1 MSDSSQPI
9 GSMSAKTQ
17 PFSPS
22 YVRYALWLL
31 LIIYTLNFVDRQI
44 VAILAK
50 PIKDE
55 LGLTDT
61 QLGLLTGI
69 AFAFFYTLL
78 GIPIAR
84 YAEKGNRAT
93 IIGTAVVVW
102 SGFTAMSGLATNFLQ
117 LFLARIG
124 VGVGEAGCT
133 PPAHALISDYVSA
146 EKRASAI
153 AFYSLGVPIGTA
165 FGFLIGAQLGANYGW
180 RVAFLAV
187 GLPGVLLGLLA
198 MFTLKE
204 PRKLGLVV
212 ASTGARSAG
221 FSEALGVLSQKK
233 SYIYCVIAATMISF
247 LGYGHAVFMPQFYAR
262 VHHLDLKTIGTLSA
276 ITALVAGGL
285 GTFLG
290 GVMADR
296 AARSDTRAYVTVPA
310 IAFLA
315 GVPFFFWGMTAQ
327 GPIANLFFYVG
338 ASTKIPAVIVTGMP
352 VPIITVLALAVPTF
366 LNAMWYG
373 PLYAAVQGL
382 APVRMRAT
390 AVAMMLFVINMIGL
404 GLGPLLIGIGSDIFA
419 KQLFVGP
426 TPDIGFATYCAK
438 GVASATSAACL
449 TASAE
454 GLRKAIIWSVVVGII
469 ALWAFWMARK
479 TIVQDLADT
488 AAEAKTA

>member
-9 GSMSAKTQ
+9 GSMSAKSS

-55 LGLTDT
+55 LGLSDT

-84 YAEKGNRAT
+84 FAEKGNRAT

-102 SGFTAMSGLATNFLQ
+102 SGFTALSGMATNFTQ

-133 PPAHALISDYVSA
+133 PPAHALISDYVSP

-153 AFYSLGVPIGTA
+153 AFYSLGVPVGTA
-165 FGFLIGAQLGANYGW
+165 FGFLIGSQLGANYGW

-187 GLPGVLLGLLA
+187 GLPGVLLGILA

-212 ASTGARSAG
+212 ASTGAKSASFG
-221 FSEALGVLSQKK
+221 EAIKVLSRKK
-233 SYIYCVIAATMISF
+233 SYVYCVLAATMISF
-247 LGYGHAVFMPQFYAR
+247 LGYGHAVFLPQFYAR
-262 VHHLDLKTIGTLSA
+262 VHHLDLKTIGMISA

-285 GTFLG
+285 GTYLG

-296 AARSDTRAYVTVPA
+296 AAKSDTRAYVTVPL

-315 GVPFFFWGMTAQ
+315 GVPFFFIGMTN
-327 GPIANLFFYVG
+327 ANLTMVV
-338 ASTKIPAVIVTGMP
+338 AM
-352 VPIITVLALAVPTF
+352 LAVPTF

-373 PLYAAVQGL
+373 PLYAAVQSL
-382 APVRMRAT
+382 SPIRMRAT
-390 AVAMMLFVINMIGL
+390 AVALMLFVINMVGL
-404 GLGPLLIGIGSDIFA
+404 GLGPLLIGIGSDVFA

-426 TPDIGFATYCAK
+426 TPDIGFAVYCAK
-438 GVASATSAACL
+438 GAASATSTACL

-454 GLRKAIIWSVVVGII
+454 GLRQSIMWSVIVGII

-488 AAEAKTA
+488 AAEAKAA

>member
-9 GSMSAKTQ
+9 GAMAAKSE

-55 LGLTDT
+55 LGISDT
-61 QLGLLTGI
+61 QIGLLTGP

-102 SGFTAMSGLATNFLQ
+102 SGFTAASGLAGSFLQ

-180 RVAFLAV
+180 RVAFFAV
-187 GLPGVLLGLLA
+187 GLPGIALGLLA
-198 MFTLKE
+198 VFTLKE

-212 ASTGARSAG
+212 ASSGTKSAG
-221 FSEALGVLSQKK
+221 FGEALSVLSRKK
-233 SYIYCVIAATMISF
+233 SYIYCVLAATMISF

-262 VHHLDLKTIGTLSA
+262 AHGLDLKAIGTISA

-285 GTFLG
+285 GTYLG
-290 GVMADR
+290 GVFADR
-296 AARSDTRAYVTVPA
+296 AAKSDTRAYVTVPMW
-310 IAFLA
+310 AFLA
-315 GVPFFFWGMTAQ
+315 GIPFFFIGMTSQ
-327 GPIANLFFYVG
+327 NLTLV
-338 ASTKIPAVIVTGMP
+338 VIM
-352 VPIITVLALAVPTF
+352 LAVPTF

-404 GLGPLLIGIGSDIFA
+404 GLGPLLIGIGSDVFA
-419 KQLFVGP
+419 NQHLAAAGIDVAFKVH
-426 TPDIGFATYCAK
+426 CAK
-438 GVASATSAACL
+438 GAAAAASATCL

-454 GLRKAIIWSVVVGII
+454 GLRQSIILSVAVGTI

-488 AAEAKTA
+488 AAEAKAA